1 MLTEDEQEH
10 LFNVFKNAFYNDDKS
25 AIEENLNKIEDQKT
39 RKERDELLN
48 TAEKNASKLASR
60 VIKKIK
66 HMSMKEISDT
76 INSQE
81 QDSFGKGL
89 LNEVNDE
96 LGSLK

>member
-1 MLTEDEQEH
+1 ML
-10 LFNVFKNAFYNDDKS
+10 KA
-25 AIEENLNKIEDQKT
+25 
-39 RKERDELLN
+39 
-48 TAEKNASKLASR
+48 AEKNASKLASR
-60 VIKKIK
+60 MIKKIK
-66 HMSMKEISDT
+66 HMSMEKIHDT

>member
-1 MLTEDEQEH
+1 MLTEDQQEY
-10 LFNVFKNAFYNDDKS
+10 LFNVFKNAFYYDNKS
-25 AIEENLNKIEDQKT
+25 AIEENLKQIEGQKT
-39 RKERDELLN
+39 RKERDELLKA
-48 TAEKNASKLASR
+48 AEKNASKLASSM
-60 VIKKIK
+60 IKKIK

-81 QDSFGKGL
+81 QDNFGKGL